1 MIIQLNELELG
12 VLTFH
17 MSAIRNSVK
26 QGFKRTYGKRE
37 GKELLGV
44 YDVVKNRVGTA
55 FECIEPDSNEIAHL
69 GFSSRELNLTKYFI
83 DWYVP
88 EIEKT
93 FKNLTDDDQVQID
106 TLLSINEKVSK
117 GLMEYEAV

>member
-1 MIIQLNELELG
+1 MIIQFNELELG

-26 QGFKRTYGKRE
+26 QGFKRTYGKKE
-37 GKELLGV
+37 GKELLEL
-44 YDVVKNRVGTA
+44 YDIVKNRVGTA
-55 FECIEPDSNEIAHL
+55 FERIESNEIAHL

-93 FKNLTDDDQVQID
+93 FKNLTDNDQVQID
-106 TLLSINEKVSK
+106 TLLSINEKVGK
-117 GLMEYEAV
+117 GLMEYAAV